1 MDTVCIS
8 VPDDYVSKWE
18 LSPSTSVLS
27 PATKEMSLATR
38 YESLLRL
45 LQSLSVFR
53 NGDDL
58 CNFVVAELANLINCD
73 IIGITSYDKQ
83 ARKLI
88 WLMLELQK
96 HRVLPRPI
104 PWEGSASQWIYEH
117 QEPLT
122 FYDVNQD
129 ARFTISMKY
138 LREQGCQSLCM
149 FPLKIAMRPIGT
161 IYFGT
166 FTPHTYYDDEIRFLS
181 LVAGTIGM
189 ALGNTRCF
197 EGAEVVETELCR
209 EKNRM
214 KLLLDL
220 ANCLASRRCLEDM
233 LHEAAVLLQQIFQC
247 DAASIL
253 LPGIRDE
260 RSHISTFD
268 YSGRDGLVVS
278 ATLFPWDRVF
288 REVLENRKSW
298 SGDVKDIPMRVRQD
312 PPYRMPSP
320 VRNICGFPL
329 NRPDRTLGVLALG
342 RLSEKAFTADDLAL
356 LEKVSTQVAIAI
368 ENSAASNCMVSVKDN
383 LAHEKLYL
391 QDEIHN
397 ELVGKEIIGESG
409 ALRSVLQKVEIVAPT
424 DSTVLICGETG
435 TGKELIARALHN
447 LSPRRTYPFVK
458 LNCAAI
464 PAGVLESELFGHE
477 KGAFTGAIAQRLG
490 RFEMANHGTLFLDE
504 IGELPLELQPKLL
517 HVLQE
522 QSFERLGSSRTITT
536 NARLIAATNRDL
548 EAMAARKEFRL
559 DLFYR
564 LNVFPIQMP
573 PLRERVED
581 IPLLVRSFVQ
591 RFANRA
597 NKKVET
603 ISSSLMDALCRYDWP
618 GNIRELQNVL
628 ERAVILSTAPV
639 LDIPLS
645 DLHLASSTLSDLSS
659 AGTLNDAERR
669 HIIAVL
675 NETGW
680 VLGGKNG
687 AAERLGLKRPTLQF
701 RMKKLGIIRPSMC

>member
-1 MDTVCIS
+1 
-8 VPDDYVSKWE
+8 
-18 LSPSTSVLS
+18 
-27 PATKEMSLATR
+27 
-38 YESLLRL
+38 
-45 LQSLSVFR
+45 
-53 NGDDL
+53 
-58 CNFVVAELANLINCD
+58 
-73 IIGITSYDKQ
+73 
-83 ARKLI
+83 
-88 WLMLELQK
+88 
-96 HRVLPRPI
+96 
-104 PWEGSASQWIYEH
+104 
-117 QEPLT
+117 
-122 FYDVNQD
+122 
-129 ARFTISMKY
+129 
-138 LREQGCQSLCM
+138 M
-149 FPLKIAMRPIGT
+149 FPLKIAMRHIGT

-166 FTPHTYYDDEIRFLS
+166 YTPHTYYDDEIRFLS

-197 EGAEVVETELCR
+197 EGAQVVETELSR
-209 EKNRM
+209 EQNRM

-220 ANCLASRRCLEDM
+220 TNCLVSRRCLEDM
-233 LHEAAVLLQQIFQC
+233 LHAAAVLLRQIFQC
-247 DAASIL
+247 DAAGIM
-253 LPGIRDE
+253 LPGVPDE

-268 YSGRDGLVVS
+268 YSECDGLAIS
-278 ATLFPWDRVF
+278 EDSYPWKQLFRC
-288 REVLENRKSW
+288 VLETRGPW
-298 SGDVKDIPMRVRQD
+298 SGDAKDIPLHVRQG

-342 RLSEKAFTADDLAL
+342 RLSEKAFTADDLIL
-356 LEKVSTQVAIAI
+356 LAEVSKQIAIAL
-368 ENSAASNCMVSVKDN
+368 ENSASSSCIVSLKDN

-391 QDEIHN
+391 VDEIRT
-397 ELVGKEIIGESG
+397 ELIGKEIIGESG
-409 ALRSVLQKVEIVAPT
+409 ALRSVLQKVEMVAST

-477 KGAFTGAIAQRLG
+477 KGAFTGAIAQRIG

-522 QSFERLGSSRTITT
+522 QSFERLGSSRTIQT

-548 EAMAARKEFRL
+548 EAMVGRKEFRL

-573 PLRERVED
+573 PLRERIED

-591 RFANRA
+591 RFSNRA

-628 ERAVILSTAPV
+628 ERAVILSTGPV

-645 DLHLASSTLSDLSS
+645 DLHLASSTLSNLSS
-659 AGTLNDAERR
+659 AGTLNDAERK

-701 RMKKLGIIRPSMC
+701 RMKKLGIVRPSICESGFPTQVY

>member
-1 MDTVCIS
+1 
-8 VPDDYVSKWE
+8 
-18 LSPSTSVLS
+18 
-27 PATKEMSLATR
+27 MSLATR

-53 NGDDL
+53 NGDNL
-58 CNFVVAELANLINCD
+58 CNFVVAELANLINYD

-83 ARKLI
+83 ARELT
-88 WLMLELQK
+88 WLMLELRK

-104 PWEGSASQWIYEH
+104 PWEGTASQWVSEH
-117 QEPLT
+117 QEPLAIH
-122 FYDVNQD
+122 DVDQE
-129 ARFTISMKY
+129 ARFPITLERI
-138 LREQGCQSLCM
+138 REQGGRSLCM
-149 FPLKIAMRPIGT
+149 FPLKTAMRHIGT
-161 IYFGT
+161 IYFCT
-166 FTPHTYYDDEIRFLS
+166 CAPHIYYDDEIRFLS

-189 ALGNTRCF
+189 AVGNARCF
-197 EGAEVVETELCR
+197 EGAQVVETELYR
-209 EKNRM
+209 EKNRL

-220 ANCLASRRCLEDM
+220 TNCLVSYQRLEDM
-233 LHEAAVLLQQIFQC
+233 LHAVAVLLRQIFQC
-247 DAASIL
+247 DVAGIM
-253 LPGIRDE
+253 LPDAKDE
-260 RSHISTFD
+260 RSRISAFD

-278 ATLFPWDRVF
+278 ATSFPWDRVF
-288 REVLENRKSW
+288 REVLEIRESW

-312 PPYRMPSP
+312 PPYRMVSP
-320 VRNICGFPL
+320 VKQICGFPL
-329 NRPDRTLGVLALG
+329 NRSDRTLGVLALG
-342 RLSEKAFTADDLAL
+342 RLSENAFTADDIAL
-356 LEKVSTQVAIAI
+356 LAEVSKQVAIAI
-368 ENSAASNCMVSVKDN
+368 ENSLDFSCIANVKDN

-391 QDEIHN
+391 LDEIRT

-409 ALRSVLQKVEIVAPT
+409 ALRSVLQKVETVATT

-447 LSPRRTYPFVK
+447 LSSRRTYPFVK

-522 QSFERLGSSRTITT
+522 QSFERLGSSRTIQT

-548 EAMAARKEFRL
+548 EAMVARKEFRL

-564 LNVFPIQMP
+564 LNVFPIQVP

-597 NKKVET
+597 NRKVET
-603 ISSSLMDALCRYDWP
+603 ISSNTMDALCSYEWP

-628 ERAVILSTAPV
+628 ERAVILSTGPV

-645 DLHLASSTLSDLSS
+645 DLRLASAAQSDLTST
-659 AGTLNDAERR
+659 GTLNDAERR

-701 RMKKLGIIRPSMC
+701 RMKKLGIVRPSICESDSPTQVY

>member
-1 MDTVCIS
+1 MDTNGTS
-8 VPDDYVSKWE
+8 VPDSCDSECE
-18 LSPSTSVLS
+18 LTPSTSEVFPS
-27 PATKEMSLATR
+27 TKEMSLANR

-83 ARKLI
+83 ARKLT
-88 WLMLELQK
+88 WLMLELRK

-104 PWEGSASQWIYEH
+104 AWEGSASQWIYEH

-129 ARFTISMKY
+129 ARFTISMRH

-166 FTPHTYYDDEIRFLS
+166 CTPHTYYDDEIRFLS

-189 ALGNTRCF
+189 AMGNARCF
-197 EGAEVVETELCR
+197 ESAQVVETELYR
-209 EKNRM
+209 EKNRL

-220 ANCLASRRCLEDM
+220 TNCLVSHQRLEDR
-233 LHEAAVLLQQIFQC
+233 LHAAAVLLRKIFQC
-247 DAASIL
+247 DVAGIM
-253 LPGIRDE
+253 LPDVRDE
-260 RSHISTFD
+260 RRRISAFD
-268 YSGRDGLVVS
+268 YSERDGLVVS
-278 ATLFPWDRVF
+278 ATSFPWDRVF
-288 REVLENRKSW
+288 REVFENRESW
-298 SGDVKDIPMRVRQD
+298 SGDVIDIPMRVRQD
-312 PPYRMPSP
+312 PPYRMASP
-320 VRNICGFPL
+320 VKQICSFPL
-329 NRPDRTLGVLALG
+329 NRSDCTLGVLALG
-342 RLSEKAFTADDLAL
+342 RLSEKAFTADDLTL
-356 LEKVSTQVAIAI
+356 LAEVSKQITIAI
-368 ENSAASNCMVSVKDN
+368 EDPAASSSIANVKDN
-383 LAHEKLYL
+383 LAQEKLYL
-391 QDEIHN
+391 LEEIRT
-397 ELVGKEIIGESG
+397 ELLGKEIIGESG
-409 ALRSVLQKVEIVAPT
+409 ALRSVLQKVQMVAST

-477 KGAFTGAIAQRLG
+477 KGAFTGAIAQRIG

-522 QSFERLGSSRTITT
+522 QSFERLGSSRTIQT

-548 EAMAARKEFRL
+548 EAMVGRKEFRL

-564 LNVFPIQMP
+564 LNVFPIEMP
-573 PLRERVED
+573 PLRERTED

-603 ISSSLMDALCRYDWP
+603 ISSSLMDALCRHDWP

-628 ERAVILSTAPV
+628 ERAVILSTGPV

-645 DLHLASSTLSDLSS
+645 DLHLASSTLSNLSS
-659 AGTLNDAERR
+659 AGTLNDAERK

-680 VLGGKNG
+680 VLGGKHG
-687 AAERLGLKRPTLQF
+687 AAERLGLKRPTLQL
-701 RMKKLGIIRPSMC
+701 RMKKLGIVRPSLC

>member
-1 MDTVCIS
+1 
-8 VPDDYVSKWE
+8 
-18 LSPSTSVLS
+18 
-27 PATKEMSLATR
+27 
-38 YESLLRL
+38 
-45 LQSLSVFR
+45 
-53 NGDDL
+53 
-58 CNFVVAELANLINCD
+58 
-73 IIGITSYDKQ
+73 
-83 ARKLI
+83 
-88 WLMLELQK
+88 
-96 HRVLPRPI
+96 
-104 PWEGSASQWIYEH
+104 
-117 QEPLT
+117 
-122 FYDVNQD
+122 
-129 ARFTISMKY
+129 
-138 LREQGCQSLCM
+138 
-149 FPLKIAMRPIGT
+149 
-161 IYFGT
+161 
-166 FTPHTYYDDEIRFLS
+166 
-181 LVAGTIGM
+181 
-189 ALGNTRCF
+189 
-197 EGAEVVETELCR
+197 
-209 EKNRM
+209 
-214 KLLLDL
+214 
-220 ANCLASRRCLEDM
+220 
-233 LHEAAVLLQQIFQC
+233 
-247 DAASIL
+247 
-253 LPGIRDE
+253 
-260 RSHISTFD
+260 
-268 YSGRDGLVVS
+268 
-278 ATLFPWDRVF
+278 
-288 REVLENRKSW
+288 
-298 SGDVKDIPMRVRQD
+298 
-312 PPYRMPSP
+312 
-320 VRNICGFPL
+320 
-329 NRPDRTLGVLALG
+329 
-342 RLSEKAFTADDLAL
+342 
-356 LEKVSTQVAIAI
+356 
-368 ENSAASNCMVSVKDN
+368 MVSVKDN

-409 ALRSVLQKVEIVAPT
+409 SLRSVLQKVEMVAPT

-447 LSPRRTYPFVK
+447 LSSRRTYPFVK

-464 PAGVLESELFGHE
+464 PTGILESELFGHE

-522 QSFERLGSSRTITT
+522 QSFERLGGSRTIRT

-548 EAMAARKEFRL
+548 EAMVGRKEFRL

-573 PLRERVED
+573 PLRERTED

-628 ERAVILSTAPV
+628 ERAVILSTGPV

-645 DLHLASSTLSDLSS
+645 DLRLASSTLSDLSS